1 MFFNLSDKVVV
12 LSEHYQLLLVSCSIF
27 SRLGL
32 LSSSSYRC
40 QGKLRLTVTLV
51 LFGLL
56 FLFNS
61 KLSWTTSTCFWFA
74 LQVAQGISVLIM
86 TLLVVEN
93 LIAIFLIYWLSKAV
107 CREHFNTLV
116 CLFFFTYSKIVVA
129 KTRYF
134 INNNNNNLHHFSLQ
148 PTVLLKQGDWILVTD
163 GNPRTTYI

>member
-1 MFFNLSDKVVV
+1 MFPNLSDKAVV

-32 LSSSSYRC
+32 LSLSSYRY

-116 CLFFFTYSKIVVA
+116 CLFFFYILQDSCSKNKIFY
-129 KTRYF
+129 K
-134 INNNNNNLHHFSLQ
+134 
-148 PTVLLKQGDWILVTD
+148 
-163 GNPRTTYI
+163 